1 MVSLMHVNNEIGT
14 VLDLE
19 RVGIICNEHQV
30 LFHRYRKS
38 VGKVRIDLQAVHANF
53 IVASAHKFHGPKGV
67 GFAFIRKTPI
77 TTSFHGGEQEK
88 GLRRNRGF
96 TSNCRNGQGLVSI
109 P

>member
-30 LFHRYRKS
+30 LFHSDTKS

-67 GFAFIRKTPI
+67 GFAFIRKNWI
-77 TTSFHGGEQEK
+77 TTSFMVASKKRAMQEQRLYIKLQEWP
-88 GLRRNRGF
+88 RP
-96 TSNCRNGQGLVSI
+96 VSI
-109 P
+109 L